1 MPLLQEKAIVLDP
14 KDNVATAKVEIKA
27 GAVIIGDEGRE
38 IKILEDIPFAHKFA
52 LEDIPSGEPIIKYG
66 QTIGRAIQDIKVG
79 ELIHIHNL
87 ESLRGRGDK
96 KIITS

>member
-27 GAVIIGDEGRE
+27 GVVIIGDGGRE

-52 LEDIPSGEPIIKYG
+52 LEDISPGEPIIKYG
-66 QTIGRAIQDIKVG
+66 QMIGRAIQDIKVG